1 MIVSRASKII
11 ATVIFVGAIVGA
23 VVITVLRINNY
34 LVVMDEQTGSM
45 APRITPGAAVIM
57 IPEPANTVKIGQV
70 IATVPPP
77 PFPQEIVLHEVA
89 AIRDAAGRR
98 IVTTRGIANK
108 VNDPWNVT
116 LGNRVYHEVFVI
128 PAIGGIASS
137 TLAAPGLIM
146 IFVAAIIV
154 AAGVFYVWRELQ
166 IESKTQG
173 DKCVQT

>member
-23 VVITVLRINNY
+23 VVITVLRMNNY

-57 IPEPANTVKIGQV
+57 LPEPSSAVRIGQV
-70 IATVPPP
+70 IATVPPH

-89 AIRDAAGRR
+89 VIKDVAGHR
-98 IVTTRGIANK
+98 IVITRGIANK
-108 VNDPWNVT
+108 VNDPWHIALSNQ
-116 LGNRVYHEVFVI
+116 VYHEVFAL
-128 PAIGGIASS
+128 PAVGGIASS